1 LLAHWGTWKAQL
13 SGRLAIPLSAPPFL
27 STHDNGQTT
36 THANNVTKNLA
47 ADALCA
53 SPSLLL
59 RNRSFL
65 TWKSYE
71 YNIANRIPK
80 AQLAFQSAVA
90 PPSLGFL
97 AFCLSTPIST
107 PTQTALAKVVA
118 RTRSRRQQKK
128 PASNRPYGHPLHRS
142 VLAENACET
151 PASRSRQ
158 HHLKAHPGPFNH
170 NVLSS
175 QVRVCTLSCWLS

>member
-1 LLAHWGTWKAQL
+1 MLAHWGTWKAQL

-36 THANNVTKNLA
+36 THTNNVTKNLA

-118 RTRSRRQQKK
+118 RTRSRRQQK
-128 PASNRPYGHPLHRS
+128 NRRQT
-142 VLAENACET
+142 VLT
-151 PASRSRQ
+151 D
-158 HHLKAHPGPFNH
+158 
-170 NVLSS
+170 
-175 QVRVCTLSCWLS
+175 TLSTALFWQRMHVKPLRLGLVNTT